1 MVPRKNRVT
10 DQTYQMSR
18 WTPVLKDIM
27 EDCIE
32 DKLDSRHFPFL
43 AGRAQSATYHAPT
56 SARYG
61 HWHKDK
67 SMAAI
72 KNVPRLI
79 VFIVGGISYSE
90 MRCAYEVTAALK
102 SWEVIVGSSHI
113 LTPEA
118 FLSDLASLS
127 KDD

>member
-1 MVPRKNRVT
+1 MHRLGKST
-10 DQTYQMSR
+10 TISLSLSR
-18 WTPVLKDIM
+18 LH
-27 EDCIE
+27 
-32 DKLDSRHFPFL
+32 HFHAIHLFL
-43 AGRAQSATYHAPT
+43 MQFQFFSHY
-56 SARYG
+56 SVRYG

-67 SMAAI
+67 AQAAV

-90 MRCAYEVTAALK
+90 MRCAYEVTAANK
-102 SWEVIVGSSHI
+102 NWEVIVGSSHI
-113 LTPEA
+113 LTPEG